1 MRAIKTNITAHLRGD
16 RRHIQ
21 DRDLNLEMAA
31 TEAMRARLA
40 ATVDKLQDVGI
51 PVSLFI
57 DADRSQIEVSAK

>member
-31 TEAMRARLA
+31 TEAMRAIA
-40 ATVDKLQDVGI
+40 WLQQLT
-51 PVSLFI
+51 SYKMLEFL
-57 DADRSQIEVSAK
+57 

>member
-1 MRAIKTNITAHLRGD
+1 MRSQLRPILQPILGE